1 MNANEGLI
9 RIAKVVRWLGY
20 SLAAAILI
28 GTAVSG
34 RADNQVTW
42 GVSIALS
49 AFFGVGGW
57 VLAWIIEG
65 FAKPKE

>member
-1 MNANEGLI
+1 MNATEGLM

-20 SLAAAILI
+20 SLVAAMLI

-34 RADNQVTW
+34 RADDPVTW
-42 GVSIALS
+42 GVSLALS

-57 VLAWIIEG
+57 ILAWVL
-65 FAKPKE
+65 

>member
-1 MNANEGLI
+1 MNAPEGLI

-20 SLAAAILI
+20 SLVAAMLI

-34 RADNQVTW
+34 RADDPVTW
-42 GVSIALS
+42 GVVIVVS

-65 FAKPKE
+65 FAKPKA